1 YLTPK
6 GFAEKT
12 RLTAEYFS
20 ASFTFFR
27 RAREQMSQLMAQC
40 AANGWKRI
48 AFAGTSELAEVGTL
62 CVHDYPVTLVGVVD
76 PARAGTNF
84 CGVTVS
90 ASLADLGVIDAVIIT
105 GVKDA
110 ETILRATTDK
120 IGEERVLVP
129 ALLGLRT
136 ASAETSAAE
145 IRAAE

>member
-1 YLTPK
+1 
-6 GFAEKT
+6 
-12 RLTAEYFS
+12 
-20 ASFTFFR
+20 
-27 RAREQMSQLMAQC
+27 M
-40 AANGWKRI
+40 
-48 AFAGTSELAEVGTL
+48 
-62 CVHDYPVTLVGVVD
+62 
-76 PARAGTNF
+76 
-84 CGVTVS
+84 
-90 ASLADLGVIDAVIIT
+90 IDAVIIT